1 MTPKFANIHSRFKL
15 NGTHF
20 DYEELKQVAYN
31 WVKEGL
37 DFEHAAGAFLLDW
50 LDEKNVVLVK
60 TSGSTGHPKTI
71 QLNKESMVN
80 SAMATAQYL
89 GLEPGD
95 SALHCLPS
103 QYIAGKMM
111 LVRALVLG
119 LEIDLVI
126 PTSQPVFDYN
136 KHYRFCAMLP
146 MQLQSTLIHLQNI
159 DILIVGGSPVSIDLI
174 TAIQDLKTKVFATY
188 GMTETVTHIA
198 LKSLNKGIEK
208 PFFETLPNVVISQ
221 DERDCLVIEAPR
233 VTSEKILT
241 NDIVKLHSATTFEWL
256 GRFDNVI
263 NSGGLKLFPEQI
275 EAQLKGKIKSHF
287 FMASEADDTLG
298 QRLILVVESD
308 DTSLDKFVFE
318 GLSKFEIPKNI
329 YAVSKFVRTETGK
342 IQRKKTLESIIR

>member
-1 MTPKFANIHSRFKL
+1 MTPNLANIHSRFKL
-15 NGTHF
+15 NGTNLNH
-20 DYEELKQVAYN
+20 EALKQVAYK
-31 WVKEGL
+31 WGKEGL
-37 DFEHAAGAFLLDW
+37 DFERVAGAFLLDW
-50 LDEKNVVLVK
+50 LDEKDFVLIK
-60 TSGSTGHPKTI
+60 TSGSTGNPKTI
-71 QLNKESMVN
+71 QLSKQSMVN
-80 SAMATAQYL
+80 SSMATAQYL

-119 LEIDLVI
+119 LEMDLVI
-126 PTSQPVFDYN
+126 PTSKPIFDYD

-146 MQLQSTLIHLQNI
+146 MQLQSSFNHLQNI
-159 DILIVGGSPVSIDLI
+159 DILIVGGSPVSKDL
-174 TAIQDLKTKVFATY
+174 TSAIQNLKTEVFATY

-198 LKSLNKGIEK
+198 LKPLNSGIEN

-233 VTSEKILT
+233 VTSEKIVT
-241 NDIVKLHSATTFEWL
+241 NDIVKRHSATTFEWL

-275 EAQLKGKIKSHF
+275 EAQLKGKIKIQF
-287 FMASEADDTLG
+287 FMASEADEILG
-298 QRLILVVESD
+298 EQLILVLEAE
-308 DTSLDKFVFE
+308 DTSLDTIVFD
-318 GLSKFEIPKNI
+318 GLGKFEIPKKI
-329 YAVSKFVRTETGK
+329 YAVSKFVMTETGK